1 MINVSDKIKPGMSI
15 GMQGES
21 RNFLNAGQK
30 ATKKAALKT
39 KKAQPTRAK
48 INK

>member
-21 RNFLNAGQK
+21 HNFLNGGQK

-39 KKAQPTRAK
+39 KKSTT
-48 INK
+48 NKSKN